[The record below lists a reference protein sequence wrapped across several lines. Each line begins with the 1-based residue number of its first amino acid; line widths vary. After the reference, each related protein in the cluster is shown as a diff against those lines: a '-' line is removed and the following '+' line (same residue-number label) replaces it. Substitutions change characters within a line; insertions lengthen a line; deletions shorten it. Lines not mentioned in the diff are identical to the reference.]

1 MMMSDVDLGSSHL
14 KQVGD
19 HGSLPSGHI
28 VFHNPLSSGHL
39 SPLGVSRGAIL
50 GLLQSAGVP
59 EDMWLLFASSAVV
72 GASGAA
78 ADLDGFTSTPPYYLL
93 LDSIMM

>member
-1 MMMSDVDLGSSHL
+1 MSDVDLGSNHL
-14 KQVGD
+14 KLVGD

-28 VFHNPLSSGHL
+28 VFHNPLTCSRHL
-39 SPLGVSRGAIL
+39 SPLGVSKGGAIL
-50 GLLQSAGVP
+50 GLLRSAGVP

-78 ADLDGFTSTPPYYLL
+78 ADLDGFTPTPPDCLL